1 FDNQGE
7 KIFILKYYNDDLY
20 ANNRI
25 ICFGKE
31 GAEKWSKSLSDDY
44 IYTDMIC
51 ADNGHIWIVG
61 YSSSDS
67 SVILIDT
74 LSMPYSSQSLALLIL
89 IIILIA
95 AHISLTILYTVRK
108 IGEIKALIR
117 IQNKELK
124 EIKESL
130 KKGIED
136 ANDIVKKVVFA
147 KDIGEILLLIEET
160 ARLAKFVEPLKKIK
174 KIPGGEENYE
184 LIKECNLLAE
194 NLTNVI
200 NSIKTYYDELKIRT
214 VKVINANIRPGASVP
229 LQALVSL
236 LSLSPKNIET
246 LLNQLHKDD
255 ILPGKY
261 YKDKKC
267 FIKSFLP
274 AKEFLALQD
283 WELKDR
289 REIQLKNILKKVD
302 YIYINEALSYLEFHS
317 REELENWLKENK
329 DLPIVLTEEKFI
341 VTKKSAMEG

>member
-1 FDNQGE
+1 
-7 KIFILKYYNDDLY
+7 
-20 ANNRI
+20 
-25 ICFGKE
+25 
-31 GAEKWSKSLSDDY
+31 
-44 IYTDMIC
+44 
-51 ADNGHIWIVG
+51 
-61 YSSSDS
+61 
-67 SVILIDT
+67 
-74 LSMPYSSQSLALLIL
+74 
-89 IIILIA
+89 
-95 AHISLTILYTVRK
+95 
-108 IGEIKALIR
+108 
-117 IQNKELK
+117 
-124 EIKESL
+124 
-130 KKGIED
+130 
-136 ANDIVKKVVFA
+136 
-147 KDIGEILLLIEET
+147 
-160 ARLAKFVEPLKKIK
+160 
-174 KIPGGEENYE
+174 
-184 LIKECNLLAE
+184 
-194 NLTNVI
+194 
-200 NSIKTYYDELKIRT
+200 KIRT